1 MGADLFESYVG
12 ALVSALTLGIV
23 YFQVSGAAYPLIV
36 AGLGLV
42 ASILAT
48 IFRARGRECES
59 AQGSED
65 GVLCVQCYRVGG
77 GCDLQ

>member
-36 AGLGLV
+36 
-42 ASILAT
+42 
-48 IFRARGRECES
+48 
-59 AQGSED
+59 Q
-65 GVLCVQCYRVGG
+65 VL
-77 GCDLQ
+77 DL

>member
-23 YFQVSGAAYPLIV
+23 YYKAEGAIFPLLI

-42 ASILAT
+42 ASILGT
-48 IFRARGRECES
+48 F
-59 AQGSED
+59 
-65 GVLCVQCYRVGG
+65 L
-77 GCDLQ
+77 